1 MFLALTFAITL
12 EQPSLPENPVSAPDV
27 QHSSLLVE
35 LELLK
40 SKIASL
46 ELSIDERNHQLSKKD
61 KSIKEMQKIIQ
72 DKSDNISLLQIEIKL
87 LQESSYGKEYMS
99 KSDQQVDE
107 LEKQVERLRTD
118 IDKQNKRKYGLG
130 LRAYV
135 AEKKIQQLNAKLEK
149 LYTVND
155 EQETIIRKTA
165 HLLQVAEEELM
176 KVELETA
183 LLSTG
188 LNWVPLDWLP
198 HWVSAHFDCFQ
209 DWAPILKEQWLAFVT
224 FVMPRVQLL
233 MEKFVDVYHV
243 AKNYIAPCAIKA
255 LKDLYFHTWEVKN
268 LIESYLYHAAMVA
281 KSLLSKTFITLKP
294 YTIKVL
300 YECKTFMTFL
310 AQYHLQVQELL
321 KDNEFMRPVANM
333 ELAWFVATALLALP
347 ALFLFKLF
355 SVVFRKKTKNIQN
368 SNTNHTRRRPKDP
381 KQSHPSK

>member
-1 MFLALTFAITL
+1 MTASESLLFCMFLALTFAITL

-118 IDKQNKRKYGLG
+118 LDKQNKRKYGLG

-188 LNWVPLDWLP
+188 LNW
-198 HWVSAHFDCFQ
+198 

-355 SVVFRKKTKNIQN
+355 SVVFRNLVVPKSIKKYNGN
-368 SNTNHTRRRPKDP
+368 RS
-381 KQSHPSK
+381 

>member
-1 MFLALTFAITL
+1 MTASESLLFCMFLALTFAITL

-40 SKIASL
+40 SKIASLVEGHFSDLPCLLLL

-118 IDKQNKRKYGLG
+118 LDKQNKRKYGLG

-188 LNWVPLDWLP
+188 LNW
-198 HWVSAHFDCFQ
+198 

-355 SVVFRKKTKNIQN
+355 SVVFRNLVVPKSIKKYNGN
-368 SNTNHTRRRPKDP
+368 RS
-381 KQSHPSK
+381 